1 MKLFPAID
9 IKNGQCV
16 RLRQGQ
22 FHDVEVYSHIPVH
35 IARSFERDGASFIHI
50 VDLDGALA
58 GHSVNEDVIREMVK
72 SVSIP
77 VQVGGGIRTI
87 QDIENKLNL
96 GVGRVIIGTKAVE
109 NPLFVKEAITN
120 FGADK
125 IVIGIDAKNGMV
137 ATDGWE
143 KLSNYN
149 AVSLALEMKEL
160 GVRTIIYTDISK
172 DGMLQGPNIEHTGEM
187 VKTTGLD
194 IIASGGVSS
203 MKDLDDLSSI
213 PVYGAIIGKALYE
226 KHISLEEA
234 VAKYGHQPKQ
244 L

>member
-22 FHDVEVYSHIPVH
+22 FHDVEVYSQVPVN
-35 IARSFERDGASFIHI
+35 IAKSFQAAGAAFIHI

-58 GHSVNEDVIREMVK
+58 GHSVNEDVIK
-72 SVSIP
+72 SIVENVSIP
-77 VQVGGGIRTI
+77 VEVGGGIRTVK
-87 QDIENKLNL
+87 DIENKLRL
-96 GVGRVIIGTKAVE
+96 GVSRVIIGTKAVE
-109 NPLFVKEAITN
+109 NPQFVREAVAD
-120 FGADK
+120 FGADR
-125 IVIGIDAKNGMV
+125 IVVGIDAKNGMV

-149 AVSLALEMKEL
+149 AVQLALGMKEI
-160 GVRTIIYTDISK
+160 GVRAIIYTDIAK
-172 DGMLQGPNIEHTGEM
+172 DGMLSGPNIEHTREM
-187 VKTTGLD
+187 VEKTGMD

-203 MKDLDDLSSI
+203 MKDLDDLESI

-226 KHISLEEA
+226 KRIYLEEA
-234 VAKYGHQPKQ
+234 VKKYMGS
-244 L
+244 

>member
-9 IKNGQCV
+9 IRNGQCV

-22 FHDVEVYSHIPVH
+22 FHDVEVYSHIPANV
-35 IARSFERDGASFIHI
+35 ARNFEAAGASFIHI
-50 VDLDGALA
+50 VDLDGALV
-58 GHSVNEDVIREMVK
+58 GHSMNEDVIREIVNT
-72 SVSIP
+72 VSIP
-77 VQVGGGIRTI
+77 VEVGGGIRTI
-87 QDIENKLNL
+87 KDIENKLNL

-109 NPLFVKEAITN
+109 SPQFVNEIIKT

-143 KLSNYN
+143 KVSNYN
-149 AVSLALEMKEL
+149 AIQLALEMKDM
-160 GVRTIIYTDISK
+160 GVKTIVYTDISK
-172 DGMLQGPNIEHTGEM
+172 DGMLQGPNIEHTREM
-187 VKTTGLD
+187 VEQTGLD

-213 PVYGAIIGKALYE
+213 PVYGVIIGKALYE
-226 KHISLEEA
+226 NRIHLEEA
-234 VAKYGHQPKQ
+234 VKKYGKN
-244 L
+244 

>member
-22 FHDVEVYSHIPVH
+22 FHDVEVYSQVPVH
-35 IARSFERDGASFIHI
+35 IAKSFEAAGAAFIHI

-58 GHSVNEDVIREMVK
+58 GHSVNEDVIRSIVENI
-72 SVSIP
+72 SIP
-77 VQVGGGIRTI
+77 VEVGGGIRTI
-87 QDIENKLNL
+87 KDIENKLQL

-109 NPLFVKEAITN
+109 NPQFVKDAVMT
-120 FGADK
+120 FGADR
-125 IVIGIDAKNGMV
+125 VVVGIDAKNGMV

-143 KLSNYN
+143 KISNYN
-149 AVSLALEMKEL
+149 AVQLALEMKEL
-160 GVRTIIYTDISK
+160 GIKTIIYTDISK
-172 DGMLQGPNIEHTGEM
+172 DGMLCGPNLEHTREM
-187 VKTTGLD
+187 VEKTGMD

-203 MKDLDDLSSI
+203 MKDLDDLNAI

-226 KHISLEEA
+226 NRVNLEEA
-234 VAKYGHQPKQ
+234 VKKYGGR
-244 L
+244 